1 MKNSLLSHYVFQKLE
16 GLTEN
21 GVELITVLIV
31 LGMVLKYYKVE
42 QITSNSSFLL
52 NYFDIVFLIGVF
64 LIIVTGRLIYRTY
77 VEKI

>member
-16 GLTEN
+16 RLTEN